1 MSFSRCVNR
10 DAHPL
15 LYRLI
20 LMIKITVFLT
30 TAFLLQAVAETKA
43 QKITL
48 SAQNATL
55 QEVMYNVQ
63 RQQGYSFFFLG
74 NEIAK
79 TRVSVKVRQA
89 ELADAMAAILAEK
102 NLDWSIEDQTIIIK
116 RSNHRPTVERLLANP
131 ILEEIQQRMV
141 AGQVTDD
148 SGNPLEGATVRVSG
162 TNTATTTNASGQY
175 EIPIPEGGT
184 ALTYTLMGFEAME
197 STIGDQSV
205 INISLKAAI
214 SDLEEVV
221 VVGYGTQR
229 RVNLTGSV
237 EVVDG
242 KRLQN
247 RPVNNVSQAFQGTV
261 SGVTIGYGNSGF
273 EPGAAPSV
281 QIRGQGSPYVII
293 DGTVGDLNTLDPNT
307 IESISVLKDAAASAI
322 YGARAPYGVL
332 LVTTKS
338 GRENQKPQ
346 VDFSVNAGPTSIINK
361 PRMVDSYTFVRAMNE
376 MHDNQGVARLFAES
390 TIDRIIARIS
400 DPTLPETVPDA
411 NNPTKWSTYQFSN
424 GDNDWIDVHY
434 GAGYRTQENVSLR
447 GGAKDVSYFLSLGHA
462 AEKGPLKMVD
472 DKYRRYNMQAK
483 LEADLTE
490 WWKISSNTRLT
501 NEFRDRPIY
510 NGEGGYGMLIHQ
522 ILRTHPEVY
531 LKSPNGYYSQLSR
544 VPQMQAGYERFTD
557 NNLMQRIAT
566 EITPL
571 RNWTINADY
580 SIDYSIANY
589 EGANL
594 VAYEDEV
601 DGTLVPISLTVPS
614 YMTKDKA
621 NTTYKAL
628 NIYSSYKFDIGN
640 DHHFN
645 VMAGFQQESNNYDYL
660 RGLKRELITPEV
672 LSLTTATGEMQA
684 LDDLSHWSTL
694 GYFARLNYNF
704 ADKYLFES
712 NVRYDG
718 TSKFADG
725 KRWGFFPSFSAGWN
739 VSNETFWNTMTAY
752 VPHLKLRGSWGML
765 GNQNVS
771 AYQDLALLGVRT
783 NLGWIINGQRPA
795 YTVAPNLVNPLLT
808 WESSRSTNLA
818 VEVGFLQN
826 RLHAEIEYY
835 QRLTFDRLGPAQA
848 LPAVIGRAIPREN
861 NSELKTKGWD
871 FTLRWNGKSGGDF
884 NYAVAASIFDYV
896 NIVSKYPNPTGI
908 LTTDYAGK
916 RVGELWG
923 YETVG
928 LIQTQE
934 RADEINATNYQRF
947 INGQVWRTGDV
958 EYKDLNGDGVIDAGR
973 NTVTD
978 HGDLRVIGN
987 TTSRYQFG
995 LNLTANYKNFDIGVF
1010 LQGTGKRDLWLNGNV
1025 FWGFNAWNQSSL
1037 FPRHMDYYRDE
1048 EGTAYSGL
1056 GVNTNAYFP
1065 RPYSD
1070 TGQDGKNK
1078 QIQTRYLRNGAYARL
1093 KNIQIGYTFSPNL
1106 LGKIGL
1112 KQSRIYFSGENI
1124 YTLTSLPAGFDPET
1138 ATLGEYGNGKGM
1150 LSQAIWAFGLNV
1162 SL

>member
-1 MSFSRCVNR
+1 MRIK
-10 DAHPL
+10 
-15 LYRLI
+15 LI
-20 LMIKITVFLT
+20 ILIMT
-30 TAFLLQAVAETKA
+30 TACLQLSANVFGQRVTLNEKDATLTKILKKIEKQSGYTFFYNRKDVKDLGPINLSVSNESVNTALEKLLKNKPYGFEIQGKIIVLHRKETPPKPSRAVAVEPEMA
-43 QKITL
+43 MQ
-48 SAQNATL
+48 
-55 QEVMYNVQ
+55 Q
-63 RQQGYSFFFLG
+63 RQ
-74 NEIAK
+74 
-79 TRVSVKVRQA
+79 VSGR
-89 ELADAMAAILAEK
+89 
-102 NLDWSIEDQTIIIK
+102 
-116 RSNHRPTVERLLANP
+116 
-131 ILEEIQQRMV
+131 
-141 AGQVTDD
+141 VTD
-148 SGNPLEGATVRVSG
+148 SIGNPLEGATVKVSG
-162 TNTATTTNASGQY
+162 TNAATTTDVDGQY
-175 EIPIPEGGT
+175 VLSIPEAGT
-184 ALTYTLMGFEAME
+184 ALTYTLMGFESIE
-197 STIGDQSV
+197 RTIGSQSV
-205 INISLKAAI
+205 INVALKESV

-281 QIRGQGSPYVII
+281 QIRGQGSPYVVI
-293 DGTVGDLNTLDPNT
+293 DGTVGDINTLDPNT

-332 LVTTKS
+332 LITTKS

-346 VDFSVNAGPTSIINK
+346 VDFSVNAGPTSIIDK
-361 PRMVDSYTFVRAMNE
+361 PAMVDSYTFVRAMNE

-390 TIDRIIARIS
+390 TIDRIIARLA

-434 GAGYRTQENVSLR
+434 GAGYRTQENLSLR
-447 GGAKDVSYFLSLGHA
+447 GGAKDISYFLSLGHA

-472 DKYRRYNMQAK
+472 DQYRRYNMQAK
-483 LEADLTE
+483 LEANLTE
-490 WWKISSNTRLT
+490 WWKVSSNTRLT

-531 LKSPNGYYSQLSR
+531 LKSPNGHYSQLSR

-557 NNLMQRIAT
+557 NNLMQRMAT
-566 EITPL
+566 EITPIE
-571 RNWTINADY
+571 NWTINADY
-580 SIDYSIANY
+580 SIDYSVNNY

-614 YMTKDKA
+614 YLTKDKA
-621 NTTYKAL
+621 NVTYKAL
-628 NIYSSYKFDIGN
+628 NIYSSYKVDVGN
-640 DHHFN
+640 DHHFS
-645 VMAGFQQESNNYDYL
+645 VMAGFQQEENNYDYL

-704 ADKYLFES
+704 ADRYLFES

-718 TSKFADG
+718 TSKFAEG
-725 KRWGFFPSFSAGWN
+725 KRWGLFPSFSAGWN
-739 VSNETFWNTMTAY
+739 ISNEAFWANMKNH
-752 VPHLKLRGSWGML
+752 VQHLKLRGSWGML
-765 GNQNVS
+765 GNQHVS

-783 NLGWIINGQRPA
+783 NLNWIVNGQRPA
-795 YTVAPNLVNPLLT
+795 YTIAPNLVNPLLT
-808 WESSRSTNLA
+808 WESSQSTNVA
-818 VEVGFLQN
+818 VEAGFFQN
-826 RLHAEIEYY
+826 RLHVEMEYY

-848 LPAVIGRAIPREN
+848 LPAVIGRAIPLEN

-871 FTLRWNGKSGGDF
+871 FTLRWNGKPGREF
-884 NYAVAASIFDYV
+884 NYAVAASMFDYANV
-896 NIVSKYPNPTGI
+896 VSKYPNPTGI
-908 LTTDYAGK
+908 LTTDYTGK
-916 RVGELWG
+916 RVGEIWG

-928 LIQTQE
+928 LIQTQA

-958 EYKDLNGDGVIDAGR
+958 EYRDVNGDGVIDAGK
-973 NTVTD
+973 NTVSD

-987 TTSRYQFG
+987 STSRYQFG
-995 LNLTANYKNFDIGVF
+995 LNLTANYKRFDVGVF
-1010 LQGTGKRDLWLNGNV
+1010 LQGTAKRDLWLSGNV
-1025 FWGFNAWNQSSL
+1025 FWGFQAWNQSSL

-1056 GVNTNAYFP
+1056 GINTDAYFP
-1065 RPYSD
+1065 RPYST
-1070 TGQDGKNK
+1070 TGQDNKNK
-1078 QIQTRYLRNGAYARL
+1078 QVQTRYLQNGAYMRL
-1093 KNIQIGYTFSPNL
+1093 KNVQVGYTFPPHVL
-1106 LGKIGL
+1106 AKIGL
-1112 KQSRIYFSGENI
+1112 KHSRIYFSGENI
-1124 YTLTSLPAGFDPET
+1124 YTLTSLPSGFDPET
-1138 ATLGEYGNGKGM
+1138 ATLGQYGNGKGM